1 MTITVSLNSLGVLKA
16 TDVVANARIDALRK
30 RETESNLVSVNLGA
44 RTEPTLNTRP
54 TGQDRVVDVI
64 V

>member
-16 TDVVANARIDALRK
+16 IDVVTSARMEALRD
-30 RETESNLVSVNLGA
+30 REAETKLVSVNVGA
-44 RTEPTLNTRP
+44 PTAPTSNARP
-54 TGQDRVVDVI
+54 TGQDRVVDVL